1 MNKYILRYFLW
12 ALCATIWTAVCF
24 ILPDFFDN
32 PAENW
37 RTVVTMCVYVI
48 AISGASFGVIYLLG
62 LNRWVAWI
70 TIPIFGAVGAA
81 ISYFR
86 VAFHATITPMIIDAT
101 LHTNSGTVAGVVSWQ
116 LVAWIGVNMLIAVV
130 LVVWREKYIVLR
142 RTWIHAIGAVLFI
155 LIYYNAHWHLKSA
168 INQRYPY
175 NIVHSFVEYK
185 KQQQEIHT
193 DRHVLPFQ
201 AEAVPDSIDVVV
213 VLGEAMRA
221 DHLSLNGYDRETC
234 PRLAER
240 TNVVSLPN
248 IYSEYT
254 YTATSVPHILSPA
267 DSLHKDW
274 SGSYHSFVHTY
285 NNSGFYTAWISNQD
299 NGKTYTAF
307 IHESDTVIFLN
318 AAKSAY
324 VFDSWYDETM
334 IPIMDSLLL
343 RNHDARQLF
352 VLHSIGSHWYYNLHV
367 PPKWQIFQPLTTNRI
382 ITNNEKE
389 QVINSYDN
397 TVVYL
402 DVLLD
407 SLITSLE
414 HRNAVLL
421 YISDHGEALGDNG
434 EWLHAGYAEP
444 LHNPACVIWYSD
456 RYAQLFPEKIQ
467 ALQANR
473 YKRYRTDFFYHSVLS
488 AVGIKT
494 EGNYSAL
501 DIFSIE

>member
-1 MNKYILRYFLW
+1 
-12 ALCATIWTAVCF
+12 
-24 ILPDFFDN
+24 
-32 PAENW
+32 
-37 RTVVTMCVYVI
+37 
-48 AISGASFGVIYLLG
+48 
-62 LNRWVAWI
+62 
-70 TIPIFGAVGAA
+70 
-81 ISYFR
+81 
-86 VAFHATITPMIIDAT
+86 
-101 LHTNSGTVAGVVSWQ
+101 
-116 LVAWIGVNMLIAVV
+116 
-130 LVVWREKYIVLR
+130 
-142 RTWIHAIGAVLFI
+142 
-155 LIYYNAHWHLKSA
+155 
-168 INQRYPY
+168 
-175 NIVHSFVEYK
+175 
-185 KQQQEIHT
+185 
-193 DRHVLPFQ
+193 
-201 AEAVPDSIDVVV
+201 
-213 VLGEAMRA
+213 
-221 DHLSLNGYDRETC
+221 
-234 PRLAER
+234 
-240 TNVVSLPN
+240 
-248 IYSEYT
+248 
-254 YTATSVPHILSPA
+254 
-267 DSLHKDW
+267 
-274 SGSYHSFVHTY
+274 
-285 NNSGFYTAWISNQD
+285 
-299 NGKTYTAF
+299 
-307 IHESDTVIFLN
+307 LN

-343 RNHDARQLF
+343 RNHDARQLV

-407 SLITSLE
+407 SLIASLE

-488 AVGIKT
+488 AVGIKA

-501 DIFSIE
+501 DIFSLE